1 MMTAAYENPRNV
13 KRVYGS
19 VVFNIKDH
27 KSESFPQVFF
37 VCLQEVVRRDNL
49 KELCEQTWSA
59 QEKCSEWNCV

>member
-13 KRVYGS
+13 KRV
-19 VVFNIKDH
+19 VVLFLISKITNQNLFH
-27 KSESFPQVFF
+27 KSFF